1 MYDYNPWQWLLIF
14 YVYCVC
20 GWIFESTVVSVRQ
33 RRFVNRGFL
42 KGPMLPIYGF
52 GATIMLHVSL
62 PLMGHPVMIYFAGL
76 VTATAFEYVVGVLME
91 SLFKVKYWDYSDQ
104 KFQFQGRIC
113 LESSLAWGLLSLLL
127 AYILHKPVARFI
139 TSLQTGTTIAAASVT
154 SVWFIYDTVTSA
166 KAAFEFASVL
176 TELEKLRAEAE
187 ALRVQLQLGAYE
199 AQDRLEELRIQVR
212 DAQEEL
218 RQHMENAQKEL
229 RSQVQETQEELR
241 QHMESAQEEL
251 RSQVQETQE
260 ELRQRLETA
269 KAQFQE
275 RLAAR
280 EEEARSHEQLR
291 KRLEEVRN
299 SMAEHMQRKH
309 SQYRALLRAN
319 PSARSTRFAET
330 FRLWKE
336 REKEDNP

>member
-1 MYDYNPWQWLLIF
+1 MYDYSPWQWLLIF

-139 TSLQTGTTIAAASVT
+139 TGLQTSTTIAAASVI
-154 SVWFIYDTVTSA
+154 SVWFVYDTVTSA

-176 TELEKLRAEAE
+176 TELEKLRTEAE

-199 AQDRLEELRIQVR
+199 AQDRLEELRSQVR

-218 RQHMENAQKEL
+218 RQHMENA
-229 RSQVQETQEELR
+229 QEELR

-269 KAQFQE
+269 RAQFQE
-275 RLAAR
+275 HLAAR

-291 KRLEEVRN
+291 QRLEEVRT
-299 SMAEHMQRKH
+299 SMAQHMQRKH
-309 SQYRALLRAN
+309 TQYRALLRAN

>member
-1 MYDYNPWQWLLIF
+1 MYDYSPWQWLLIF

-139 TSLQTGTTIAAASVT
+139 TGLQTGTTIAAASVI
-154 SVWFIYDTVTSA
+154 SVWFVYDTVTSA

-176 TELEKLRAEAE
+176 TELEKLRTEAE

-199 AQDRLEELRIQVR
+199 AQDRLEELRSQVR

-218 RQHMENAQKEL
+218 RQHMENA
-229 RSQVQETQEELR
+229 QEELR

-269 KAQFQE
+269 RAQFQE
-275 RLAAR
+275 HLAAR

-291 KRLEEVRN
+291 QRLEEVRT
-299 SMAEHMQRKH
+299 SMAQHMQRKH
-309 SQYRALLRAN
+309 TQYRALLRAN

>member
-1 MYDYNPWQWLLIF
+1 MYDYSPWQWLLIF

-139 TSLQTGTTIAAASVT
+139 TGLQTGTTIAAASVI
-154 SVWFIYDTVTSA
+154 SVWFVYDTVTSA

-176 TELEKLRAEAE
+176 TELEKLRTEAE

-199 AQDRLEELRIQVR
+199 AQDRLEELRSQVR
-212 DAQEEL
+212 DA
-218 RQHMENAQKEL
+218 
-229 RSQVQETQEELR
+229 QEELR

-269 KAQFQE
+269 RAQFQE

-291 KRLEEVRN
+291 QRLEEVRT
-299 SMAEHMQRKH
+299 SMAQHMQQKH
-309 SQYRALLRAN
+309 TQYRALLRAN

>member
-1 MYDYNPWQWLLIF
+1 MYDYSPWQWLLIF

-139 TSLQTGTTIAAASVT
+139 TGLQTSTTIAAASVI
-154 SVWFIYDTVTSA
+154 SVWFVYDTVTSA

-176 TELEKLRAEAE
+176 TELEKLRTEAE

-199 AQDRLEELRIQVR
+199 AQDRLEELRSQVR

-218 RQHMENAQKEL
+218 RQHMENA
-229 RSQVQETQEELR
+229 QEELR

-269 KAQFQE
+269 RAQFQE
-275 RLAAR
+275 HLAAR

-291 KRLEEVRN
+291 QRLEEVRT
-299 SMAEHMQRKH
+299 SMAQHMQRKH
-309 SQYRALLRAN
+309 TQYRALLRAN
-319 PSARSTRFAET
+319 PSARSTRFAEA

-336 REKEDNP
+336 REEDNP

>member
-1 MYDYNPWQWLLIF
+1 MYDYSPWQWLLIF

-113 LESSLAWGLLSLLL
+113 LECSLAWGLLSLLL

-139 TSLQTGTTIAAASVT
+139 TGLQTGTTIAAASVI
-154 SVWFIYDTVTSA
+154 SVWFVYDTVTSA

-176 TELEKLRAEAE
+176 TELEKLRTEAE

-199 AQDRLEELRIQVR
+199 AQDRLEELRSQVR

-218 RQHMENAQKEL
+218 RQHMENA
-229 RSQVQETQEELR
+229 QEELR

-269 KAQFQE
+269 RAQFQE
-275 RLAAR
+275 HLAAR

-291 KRLEEVRN
+291 QRLEEVRT
-299 SMAEHMQRKH
+299 SMAQHMQQKH
-309 SQYRALLRAN
+309 TQYRALLRAN

>member
-1 MYDYNPWQWLLIF
+1 MYDYSPWQWLLIF

-139 TSLQTGTTIAAASVT
+139 TGLQTSTTIAAASVI
-154 SVWFIYDTVTSA
+154 SVWFVYDTVTSA

-176 TELEKLRAEAE
+176 TELEKLRTEAE

-199 AQDRLEELRIQVR
+199 AQDRLEELRSQVR

-218 RQHMENAQKEL
+218 RQHMENA
-229 RSQVQETQEELR
+229 QEELR

-269 KAQFQE
+269 RAQFQE
-275 RLAAR
+275 HLAAR

-291 KRLEEVRN
+291 QRLEEVRT
-299 SMAEHMQRKH
+299 SMAQHMQQKH
-309 SQYRALLRAN
+309 TQYRALLRAN

>member
-1 MYDYNPWQWLLIF
+1 MYDYSPWQWLLIF

-139 TSLQTGTTIAAASVT
+139 TGLQTSTTIAAASVI
-154 SVWFIYDTVTSA
+154 SVWFVYDTVTSA

-176 TELEKLRAEAE
+176 TELEKLRTEAE

-199 AQDRLEELRIQVR
+199 AQDRLEELRSQVR

-218 RQHMENAQKEL
+218 RQHMENA
-229 RSQVQETQEELR
+229 QEELR

-269 KAQFQE
+269 RAQFQE
-275 RLAAR
+275 HLAAR

-291 KRLEEVRN
+291 QRLEEVRT
-299 SMAEHMQRKH
+299 SMAQHMQQKH
-309 SQYRALLRAN
+309 TQYRALLRAN
-319 PSARSTRFAET
+319 PSARSTRFAEA

-336 REKEDNP
+336 REEDNP

>member
-1 MYDYNPWQWLLIF
+1 MYDYSPWQWLLIF

-139 TSLQTGTTIAAASVT
+139 TGLQTGTTIAAASVI
-154 SVWFIYDTVTSA
+154 SVWFVYDTVTSA

-176 TELEKLRAEAE
+176 TELEKLRTEAE

-199 AQDRLEELRIQVR
+199 AQDRLEELRSQVR

-218 RQHMENAQKEL
+218 RQHMENA
-229 RSQVQETQEELR
+229 QEELR

-269 KAQFQE
+269 RAQFQE
-275 RLAAR
+275 HLAAR

-291 KRLEEVRN
+291 QRLEEVRT
-299 SMAEHMQRKH
+299 SMAQHMQQKH
-309 SQYRALLRAN
+309 TQYRALLRAN

>member
-1 MYDYNPWQWLLIF
+1 MYDYSPWQWLLIF

-139 TSLQTGTTIAAASVT
+139 TGLQTSTTIAAASVI
-154 SVWFIYDTVTSA
+154 SVWFVYDTVTSA

-176 TELEKLRAEAE
+176 TELEKLRTEAE

-199 AQDRLEELRIQVR
+199 AQDRLEELRSQVR

-218 RQHMENAQKEL
+218 RQHMENA
-229 RSQVQETQEELR
+229 QEELR

-269 KAQFQE
+269 RAQFQE
-275 RLAAR
+275 HLAAR

-291 KRLEEVRN
+291 QRLEEVRT
-299 SMAEHMQRKH
+299 SMAQHMQRKH
-309 SQYRALLRAN
+309 TQYRALLRAN

-336 REKEDNP
+336 REKEDNL

>member
-1 MYDYNPWQWLLIF
+1 MYDYSPWQWLLIF

-139 TSLQTGTTIAAASVT
+139 TGLQTGTTIAAASVI
-154 SVWFIYDTVTSA
+154 SVWFVYDTVTSA

-176 TELEKLRAEAE
+176 TELEKLRTEAE

-199 AQDRLEELRIQVR
+199 AQDRLEELRSQVR

-218 RQHMENAQKEL
+218 RQHMENA
-229 RSQVQETQEELR
+229 QEELR

-269 KAQFQE
+269 RAQFQE
-275 RLAAR
+275 HLAAR

-291 KRLEEVRN
+291 QRLEEVRT
-299 SMAEHMQRKH
+299 SMAQHMQQKH
-309 SQYRALLRAN
+309 TQYRALLRAN
-319 PSARSTRFAET
+319 PSARSTRFAEA

-336 REKEDNP
+336 REEDNP